1 MKKEKELS
9 PKELGLAVKTERLI
23 DYKFTPQEL
32 AEKAQ
37 ELARQTIE
45 KTQLLKDKKQITDEF
60 KAKESALDAA
70 ITLSSQKVQNRGE
83 MRRMEVFV
91 MKDFDGGMKS
101 SYDVKTGVEIMRERM
116 VSDDYQLEV
125 AGDLFSVTGGSGTD
139 ADPFVFKAKE

>member
-91 MKDFDGGMKS
+91 MKDFDGGIKI
-101 SYDVKTGVEIMRERM
+101 SYDVKTSLELMRERM

-125 AGDLFSVTGGSGTD
+125 AGELFSVTGGSGTD
-139 ADPFVFKAKE
+139 ADPFVFKVKD

>member
-125 AGDLFSVTGGSGTD
+125 AGELFSVTGGSGTD
-139 ADPFVFKAKE
+139 ADPFVFKVKD